1 MLSIKMTI
9 TGSVEIKV
17 SWNKS
22 YDVIICLD
30 GVINKVLS
38 DNLNHIVEMV
48 MWPKF
53 VNSSISIREGIN
65 HPE

>member
-1 MLSIKMTI
+1 MAI

-22 YDVIICLD
+22 YDVIICVD

-38 DNLNHIVEMV
+38 HNLNHIVEMV
-48 MWPKF
+48 M
-53 VNSSISIREGIN
+53 
-65 HPE
+65 